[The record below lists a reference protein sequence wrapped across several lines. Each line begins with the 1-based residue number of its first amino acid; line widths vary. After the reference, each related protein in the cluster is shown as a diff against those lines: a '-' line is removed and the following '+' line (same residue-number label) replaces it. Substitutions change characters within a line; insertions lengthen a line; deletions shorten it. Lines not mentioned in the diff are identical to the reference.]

1 MSRLIMHDH
10 TIKESHAV
18 TARTNILLTAIVP
31 VGNMNGNLTLL
42 SGWLNKI
49 SKFPLRVIIVHDEQ
63 DSQTSI
69 ELKKIVNEF
78 RGLEVIKI
86 SGTFGC
92 PGLARNAGIALLNSP
107 WVAFWDCD
115 DEPILENIFNAIQNA
130 TEAEIL
136 VGGFIAEVAYNNNFE
151 KKQSDTPTLQSVS
164 FNPGLW
170 RMIFR
175 SHLVCNV
182 EFTKLKLAED
192 QVFLSEINFVE
203 KRKEFIDLP
212 FYEYKLG
219 APNQLTK
226 DLSNLR
232 DLILASEIIFRK
244 TNKYLLRETIV
255 FNLTLVLRQQMTL
268 LKLGD
273 TNLRMN
279 SLNLLYRYF
288 VNANFKLHI
297 LLLVAIYNVLWAFGK
312 SKLK

>member
-1 MSRLIMHDH
+1 MHDR

-18 TARTNILLTAIVP
+18 TAGTNILLTAIVP
-31 VGNMNGNLTLL
+31 VGNMNGNLTSLR
-42 SGWLNKI
+42 SWLNKI

-63 DSQTSI
+63 DIQTSL
-69 ELKKIVNEF
+69 ELKKIVSEF
-78 RGLEVIKI
+78 RGLEVVKI

-92 PGLARNAGIALLNSP
+92 PGLARNAGIALVSSP

-115 DEPILENIFNAIQNA
+115 DEPILENIFSAIQNA
-130 TEAEIL
+130 TDAEIL
-136 VGGFIAEVAYNNNFE
+136 VGGFITAVAENKNFE
-151 KKQSDTPTLQSVS
+151 KKKSDTPTLQSVS

-175 SHLVCNV
+175 GHLVSKV
-182 EFTKLKLAED
+182 EFTKLRLAED
-192 QVFLSEINFVE
+192 QVFLSEINFAE
-203 KRKEFIDLP
+203 KRKEFINRP

-232 DLILASEIIFRK
+232 DLILASEIILRK
-244 TNKYLLRETIV
+244 TNKNLLRETIV
-255 FNLTLVLRQQMTL
+255 LNLTLVLRQQMTL

-279 SLNLLYRYF
+279 SLNLLCRYF
-288 VNANFKLHI
+288 VNANLKLLV

>member
-1 MSRLIMHDH
+1 MHDR

-18 TARTNILLTAIVP
+18 TAGTNILLTAIVP
-31 VGNMNGNLTLL
+31 VGNMNGNLTSLR
-42 SGWLNKI
+42 SWLNKI

-63 DSQTSI
+63 DVQTSL
-69 ELKKIVNEF
+69 ELKKIVSEF
-78 RGLEVIKI
+78 RSLEVVKI

-92 PGLARNAGIALLNSP
+92 PGLARNAGIALVSSP

-115 DEPILENIFNAIQNA
+115 DEPILENIFSAIQNA
-130 TEAEIL
+130 TDAEIL
-136 VGGFIAEVAYNNNFE
+136 VGGFITAVAENKNFE

-175 SHLVCNV
+175 GHLVSKV
-182 EFTKLKLAED
+182 EFTKLRLAED
-192 QVFLSEINFVE
+192 QVFLSEINFAE
-203 KRKEFIDLP
+203 KRKEFINRP

-232 DLILASEIIFRK
+232 DLILASEIILRK
-244 TNKYLLRETIV
+244 TNENLLRETIV
-255 FNLTLVLRQQMTL
+255 LNLTLVLRQQMTL

-279 SLNLLYRYF
+279 SLNLLCRYF
-288 VNANFKLHI
+288 VNANLKLLV

>member
-1 MSRLIMHDH
+1 MHDR

-18 TARTNILLTAIVP
+18 TAGTNILLTAIVP
-31 VGNMNGNLTLL
+31 VGNMNGNLTSLR
-42 SGWLNKI
+42 SWLNKI

-63 DSQTSI
+63 DVQTSL
-69 ELKKIVNEF
+69 ELKKIVSEF
-78 RGLEVIKI
+78 RGLEVVKI

-92 PGLARNAGIALLNSP
+92 PGLARNAGIALVSSP

-115 DEPILENIFNAIQNA
+115 DEPILENIFSAIQNA
-130 TEAEIL
+130 TDAEIL
-136 VGGFIAEVAYNNNFE
+136 VGGFITAVAENKNFE

-175 SHLVCNV
+175 GHLVSKV
-182 EFTKLKLAED
+182 EFTKLRLAED
-192 QVFLSEINFVE
+192 QVFLSEINFAE
-203 KRKEFIDLP
+203 KRKEFINRP

-232 DLILASEIIFRK
+232 DLILASEIILRK
-244 TNKYLLRETIV
+244 TNENLLRETIV
-255 FNLTLVLRQQMTL
+255 LNLTLVLRQQMTL

-279 SLNLLYRYF
+279 SLNLLCRYF
-288 VNANFKLHI
+288 VNANLKLLV